1 MNIFIDKIINNHNYS
16 LILLAIIFF
25 IIVKLN
31 VQVLLSVMII
41 IFFYMNIKENI
52 AVNAIKN
59 KDEKIAKEEKL
70 TKDIENIEQINSN
83 NIYTYNHKNKNI
95 KYMKENEE
103 FINVIYNIRFIKKFD
118 ETRYNNI
125 IINMNKLMKIY
136 IYILSDRYEINSYLP
151 IFNDIKDNILELLY
165 SIIFVVPDKFKH
177 IYGFNPYQEIEKSTK
192 DFILKY
198 NIMLKVLINYG
209 NIEKKYPHI
218 NYEKYK
224 PYEKNKDNYL
234 P

>member
-1 MNIFIDKIINNHNYS
+1 
-16 LILLAIIFF
+16 
-25 IIVKLN
+25 
-31 VQVLLSVMII
+31 
-41 IFFYMNIKENI
+41 MNIKENI
-52 AVNAIKN
+52 ATNAIKN

-83 NIYTYNHKNKNI
+83 NIYTYTHKNKNI
-95 KYMKENEE
+95 KYMKQNEE
-103 FINVIYNIRFIKKFD
+103 FINIIYDIRFIKKFD

-125 IINMNKLMKIY
+125 IVNMNKLMKIY

-177 IYGFNPYQEIEKSTK
+177 IYGFNPYQEIENSTK
-192 DFILKY
+192 DFIVKY

-209 NIEKKYPHI
+209 NIEKIPAY
-218 NYEKYK
+218 
-224 PYEKNKDNYL
+224 
-234 P
+234 

>member
-41 IFFYMNIKENI
+41 IFLYINIKENI
-52 AVNAIKN
+52 KTNEIKN

-83 NIYTYNHKNKNI
+83 NIYTYYNKNKNI
-95 KYMKENEE
+95 KYMKHNEE
-103 FINVIYNIRFIKKFD
+103 FINIIYNIRFIKKFD

-125 IINMNKLMKIY
+125 IVNMNKLMKIY

-177 IYGFNPYQEIEKSTK
+177 IYGFNPYHEIEKSTK

-198 NIMLKVLINYG
+198 NIMLKIIMNYG
-209 NIEKKYPHI
+209 NIEKKYLHI

-224 PYEKNKDNYL
+224 PYEKNKEHYL

>member
-1 MNIFIDKIINNHNYS
+1 MIKKIPLYQPSLSKSEKNNVVSCIN
-16 LILLAIIFF
+16 
-25 IIVKLN
+25 
-31 VQVLLSVMII
+31 
-41 IFFYMNIKENI
+41 ENWI
-52 AVNAIKN
+52 SSKG
-59 KDEKIAKEEKL
+59 
-70 TKDIENIEQINSN
+70 
-83 NIYTYNHKNKNI
+83 
-95 KYMKENEE
+95 
-103 FINVIYNIRFIKKFD
+103 RFIKKFD

-125 IINMNKLMKIY
+125 IVNMNKLMKIY

-224 PYEKNKDNYL
+224 PYEKNKEHYL